1 MTFLLF
7 SSQFSRAGLLAIAD
21 RYSSFERVEE
31 WLSSDDP
38 NQRLPGDFEV
48 VTDWT
53 WDGGPV
59 DTLSILW
66 LLGLGQ
72 TGDSAVFLSGT
83 ETVYVPAPGDLDAQ
97 GRCRCGC
104 GYVQPAEAA

>member
-38 NQRLPGDFEV
+38 NQRLPGDFEIT
-48 VTDWT
+48 TDWM
-53 WDGGPV
+53 WGDGPK

-66 LLGLGQ
+66 LLGLGK
-72 TGDSAVFLSGT
+72 TGDQAVFLSGNK
-83 ETVYVPAPGDLDAQ
+83 TVYVPAPGDLDAQ
-97 GRCRCGC
+97 GRYRFGC
-104 GYVQPAEAA
+104 GYVQTSEAA

>member
-7 SSQFSRAGLLAIAD
+7 SSQFSRAGFLDITA

-31 WLSSDDP
+31 WLSKGDP
-38 NQRLPGDFEV
+38 GVRVPGNFEV
-48 VTDWT
+48 VTDWI
-53 WDGGPV
+53 WMGGPV

-72 TGDSAVFLSGT
+72 TGDQAVFLSGN